1 MAKRS
6 RKTKIATRW
15 GVVVIAMLAAVIAAG
30 HVGKLPPALPSIRA
44 EFGLNIVAAGWFASI
59 FSITGMLSA
68 IVFGAVASRFNPW
81 RTAIAGLAL
90 MASSGLGG
98 ALAASSAQLFIS
110 RFLEGL
116 GFLTIV
122 VAAPSLIAAATNGR
136 ERGMALGFFAAY
148 MPVGVSI
155 IILAAPVALD
165 LDGWRLLWV
174 AIASLAAAG
183 ALLMAATARSQDI
196 PSQQRSVPWSAIGK
210 ALAQPGPWLMAG
222 CFALYGA
229 QLYAL
234 ITWMPTFLI
243 EERGADPAA
252 ASVLTA
258 LIVVVNGICSFF
270 GGWLLHRGA
279 APWAVIVAAGAAMAI
294 SAYTA
299 FSGAMPDA
307 VRYLASLTLCG
318 AGGVVAAASYASAP
332 IFAATPRQTG
342 VLNGLIV
349 QASNLAQFAGPTA
362 LAAGVSRSGRW
373 ESALW
378 VMVGVNAAMMALALL
393 VRREEKLAAG

>member
-1 MAKRS
+1 MSRAI
-6 RKTKIATRW
+6 RKTEIATRW

-30 HVGKLPPALPSIRA
+30 HVGKLPPALPGIRA
-44 EFGLNIVAAGWFASI
+44 ELGLDIVAAGWLASI
-59 FSITGMLSA
+59 FSATGMMSA
-68 IVFGAVASRFNPW
+68 IVFGAVASRLNPW
-81 RTAIAGLAL
+81 RTAITGLVLLTA
-90 MASSGLGG
+90 SGLGG
-98 ALAASSAQLFIS
+98 ALAASSAQLFVS

-116 GFLTIV
+116 GFLAVV
-122 VAAPSLIAAATNGR
+122 VAAPSLIASATSGR

-148 MPVGVSI
+148 MPAGVSI
-155 IILAAPVALD
+155 MIFAAPAALY
-165 LDGWRLLWV
+165 LGGWRLLWIAV
-174 AIASLAAAG
+174 ASLAATG
-183 ALLMAATARSQDI
+183 ALLMAAIGRTQGI
-196 PSQQRSVPWSAIGK
+196 PSQARAVPWSTIGQ

-234 ITWMPTFLI
+234 ITWMPTFMI
-243 EERGADPAA
+243 EERGADPAV
-252 ASVLTA
+252 ASALTA
-258 LIVVVNGICSFF
+258 LIVVANGICSFF

-279 APWAVIVAAGAAMAI
+279 APWAMIVVAGAAMAI
-294 SAYTA
+294 SAFTA

-318 AGGVVAAASYASAP
+318 AGGVAAAASFASAP
-332 IFAATPRQTG
+332 LFAATPAQTG

-362 LAAGVSRSGRW
+362 LATGVSRSGRW

-378 VMVGVNAAMMALALL
+378 VMVGVNVLMMALALL
-393 VRREEKLAAG
+393 VRRQEKLVVV

>member
-1 MAKRS
+1 MSRAI
-6 RKTKIATRW
+6 RKTEIATRW

-30 HVGKLPPALPSIRA
+30 HVGKLPPALPGIRA
-44 EFGLNIVAAGWFASI
+44 ELGLDIVAAGWLASI
-59 FSITGMLSA
+59 FSATGMMSA
-68 IVFGAVASRFNPW
+68 IVFGAVASRLNPW
-81 RTAIAGLAL
+81 RTAITGLVLLTA
-90 MASSGLGG
+90 SGLGG
-98 ALAASSAQLFIS
+98 ALAASSAQLFVS

-116 GFLTIV
+116 GFLAVV
-122 VAAPSLIAAATNGR
+122 VAAPSLIASATSGR

-148 MPVGVSI
+148 MPAGVSI
-155 IILAAPVALD
+155 MIFAAPAALY
-165 LDGWRLLWV
+165 LGGWRLLWIAV
-174 AIASLAAAG
+174 ASLAATG
-183 ALLMAATARSQDI
+183 ALLMAAIGRTQGI
-196 PSQQRSVPWSAIGK
+196 PSQARAVPWSTIGQ

-234 ITWMPTFLI
+234 ITWMPTFMI
-243 EERGADPAA
+243 EERGADPAV
-252 ASVLTA
+252 ASALTA
-258 LIVVVNGICSFF
+258 LIVVANGICSFF

-279 APWAVIVAAGAAMAI
+279 APWAMIVVAGAAMAI
-294 SAYTA
+294 SAFVA

-318 AGGVVAAASYASAP
+318 AGGVAAAASFASAP
-332 IFAATPRQTG
+332 LFAAMPAQTG

-362 LAAGVSRSGRW
+362 LATGVSRSGRW

-378 VMVGVNAAMMALALL
+378 VMVGVNVLMMALALL
-393 VRREEKLAAG
+393 VRRQEKLVVV

>member
-1 MAKRS
+1 MAQGS
-6 RKTKIATRW
+6 RETKIVTRW

-81 RTAIAGLAL
+81 RAAIAGLAL
-90 MASSGLGG
+90 MAASGLGG
-98 ALAASSAQLFIS
+98 ALAASSAQLFVS

-116 GFLTIV
+116 GFLAIV
-122 VAAPSLIAAATNGR
+122 VAAPSLMAEATSGR
-136 ERGMALGFFAAY
+136 ERSMALGFFAAY

-155 IILAAPVALD
+155 MILAAPVALD
-165 LDGWRLLWV
+165 LEGWRLLWV
-174 AIASLAAAG
+174 VVASLAAAG
-183 ALLMAATARSQDI
+183 ALLMAATSRSQDI

-234 ITWMPTFLI
+234 ITWMPTFMI

-258 LIVVVNGICSFF
+258 LVVVVNGICSFF
-270 GGWLLHRGA
+270 GGWLLRRGA
-279 APWAVIVAAGAAMAI
+279 APWAMIVTAGAAMAI
-294 SAYTA
+294 SAYAA
-299 FSGAMPDA
+299 FSGAVPDA

-332 IFAATPRQTG
+332 IFAATPGQTG

-349 QASNLAQFAGPTA
+349 QASNLAQFVGPTA

-373 ESALW
+373 ESAQW
-378 VMVGVNAAMMALALL
+378 VMVGVNAAMMGLALL
-393 VRREEKLAAG
+393 MRREEKLVAG

>member
-1 MAKRS
+1 VSRAI
-6 RKTKIATRW
+6 RKTEIATRW

-30 HVGKLPPALPSIRA
+30 HVGKLPPALPEIRA
-44 EFGLNIVAAGWFASI
+44 ELGLDIVAAGWLASI
-59 FSITGMLSA
+59 FSATGMISA
-68 IVFGAVASRFNPW
+68 IVFGAVASRLNPW
-81 RTAIAGLAL
+81 RTAITGLVLLTA
-90 MASSGLGG
+90 SGLGG
-98 ALAASSAQLFIS
+98 ALAASSAQLFVS

-116 GFLTIV
+116 GFLAVV
-122 VAAPSLIAAATNGR
+122 VAAPSLIASATSGR

-148 MPVGVSI
+148 MPAGVSI
-155 IILAAPVALD
+155 MIFAAPAAFYLG
-165 LDGWRLLWV
+165 GWRLLWIAV
-174 AIASLAAAG
+174 ASLTATG
-183 ALLMAATARSQDI
+183 ALLMAAIGRTQGI
-196 PSQQRSVPWSAIGK
+196 PSQARAVPWSTIGQ

-234 ITWMPTFLI
+234 ITWMPTFMI
-243 EERGADPAA
+243 EERGADPAV
-252 ASVLTA
+252 ASALTA
-258 LIVVVNGICSFF
+258 MIVVANGICSFF

-279 APWAVIVAAGAAMAI
+279 APWAMIVVAGAAMAI
-294 SAYTA
+294 SAFTA

-318 AGGVVAAASYASAP
+318 AGGVVAAASFASAP
-332 IFAATPRQTG
+332 LFAATPAQTG

-362 LAAGVSRSGRW
+362 LATGVSRSGRW

-378 VMVGVNAAMMALALL
+378 VMVGVNVLMMALALL
-393 VRREEKLAAG
+393 VRRQEKLVVV

>member
-1 MAKRS
+1 MSRAI
-6 RKTKIATRW
+6 RKTEIATRW

-30 HVGKLPPALPSIRA
+30 HVGKLPPALPGIRA
-44 EFGLNIVAAGWFASI
+44 ELGLDIVAAGWLASI
-59 FSITGMLSA
+59 FSATGMMSA
-68 IVFGAVASRFNPW
+68 IVFGAVASRLNPW
-81 RTAIAGLAL
+81 RTAITGLVLLTA
-90 MASSGLGG
+90 SGLGG
-98 ALAASSAQLFIS
+98 ALAASSAQLFVS

-116 GFLTIV
+116 GFLAVV
-122 VAAPSLIAAATNGR
+122 VAAPSLIASATSGR

-148 MPVGVSI
+148 MPAGVSI
-155 IILAAPVALD
+155 MIFAAPAALY
-165 LDGWRLLWV
+165 LGGWRLLWIAV
-174 AIASLAAAG
+174 ASLAATG
-183 ALLMAATARSQDI
+183 ALLMAAIGRTQGI
-196 PSQQRSVPWSAIGK
+196 PSQARAVPWSTIGQ

-234 ITWMPTFLI
+234 ITWMSTFMI
-243 EERGADPAA
+243 EERGADPAV
-252 ASVLTA
+252 ASALTA
-258 LIVVVNGICSFF
+258 LIVVANGICSFF

-279 APWAVIVAAGAAMAI
+279 APWAMIVVAGAAMAI
-294 SAYTA
+294 SAFVA

-318 AGGVVAAASYASAP
+318 AGGVAAAASFASAP
-332 IFAATPRQTG
+332 LFAAMPAQTG

-362 LAAGVSRSGRW
+362 LATGVSRSGRW

-378 VMVGVNAAMMALALL
+378 VMVGVNVLMMALALL
-393 VRREEKLAAG
+393 VRRQEKLVVV

>member
-1 MAKRS
+1 MGKAI
-6 RKTKIATRW
+6 RKTEIVTRW
-15 GVVVIAMLAAVIAAG
+15 GVAVIAMLAAVIAAG

-44 EFGLNIVAAGWFASI
+44 ELGLDIVAAGWLASI
-59 FSITGMLSA
+59 FSVTGMLSA

-81 RTAIAGLAL
+81 RTAITGLAL
-90 MASSGLGG
+90 LAASGLGG

-116 GFLTIV
+116 GFLAVV
-122 VAAPSLIAAATNGR
+122 VAAPSLIAAATSGR

-148 MPVGVSI
+148 MPAGVSI
-155 IILAAPVALD
+155 MIFVAPAALY
-165 LDGWRLLWV
+165 LGGWRLLWIAV
-174 AIASLAAAG
+174 ASLAASG
-183 ALLMAATARSQDI
+183 ALLMAATGRTQGI
-196 PSQQRSVPWSAIGK
+196 PSQARTMPWSAIGQ

-234 ITWMPTFLI
+234 ITWMPTFMI

-252 ASVLTA
+252 ASALTA
-258 LIVVVNGICSFF
+258 LIVVANGICSFF

-279 APWAVIVAAGAAMAI
+279 APWAMIVVAGAAMAI
-294 SAYTA
+294 SAFTA
-299 FSGAMPDA
+299 FSDAMPDV

-318 AGGVVAAASYASAP
+318 AGGVVAAASFASAP
-332 IFAATPRQTG
+332 LFAATPAQTG

-393 VRREEKLAAG
+393 ARREEKLIAG